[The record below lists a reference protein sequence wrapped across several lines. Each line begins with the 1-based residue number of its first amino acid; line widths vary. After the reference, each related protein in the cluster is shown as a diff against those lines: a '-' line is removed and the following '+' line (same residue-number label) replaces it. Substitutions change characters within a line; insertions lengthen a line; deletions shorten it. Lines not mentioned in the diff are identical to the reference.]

1 MSKLRFL
8 VSLITKE
15 NDYQVEQAAAA
26 LTAAKEIGVDV
37 DIVYADNDP
46 ITQSTQVLKAIQA
59 EPSQRPNGIVI
70 EPLGATAFPQ
80 AAQAAVSA
88 GIGWAVLSRRAD
100 YAKEMGKSSR
110 PPVFSVSVDQVEVGR
125 IQARQ
130 VMALLPR
137 GGTVLFIQGPSV
149 SSVSKERHDGLMEL
163 LPSNVHL
170 TNLRGRWTEESAYQS
185 VCSWFKLMTAQ
196 KARIDLVLA
205 QNDVMGMGA
214 RKAIEET
221 VTGPDRDDWLEILIT
236 ATEFRKRGKLGSE
249 GESLRRLSLCLPAP
263 ARRSGLWRRRFGSP
277 PASPSTFILPQ
288 RRFPK
293 SRSLLPKAPKDD
305 VVACVWKQSAILIK
319 GLPTQRHRASGRRSN
334 PCVTDL
340 GVKLSQTSASQLKRQ
355 LHPRRASACSCS
367 LTPRSFCVSL
377 SSIVWA
383 FVGRDNRVV
392 AV

>member
-8 VSLITKE
+8 VSLITRE

-26 LTAAKEIGVDV
+26 LATAKEIGVDTE
-37 DIVYADNDP
+37 IVYADSDP

-59 EPSQRPNGIVI
+59 EPSQRPNGIIV

-100 YAKEMGKSSR
+100 YAKEFGKSSR
-110 PPVFSVSVDQVEVGR
+110 SPVFSVSVDQVEVGR

-137 GGTVLFIQGPSV
+137 GGSVLFIQGPSV
-149 SSVSKERHDGLMEL
+149 SSVSKERQEGLMEL
-163 LPSNVHL
+163 LAGNVHL

-221 VTGPDRDDWLEILIT
+221 VTGPDRDDWLEIPIT
-236 ATEFRKRGKLGSE
+236 GVDGVLKTGQAWVTSGKLAATVIVPPSSGKALRLMAEALWKGSSSVAE
-249 GESLRRLSLCLPAP
+249 HI
-263 ARRSGLWRRRFGSP
+263 FTSP
-277 PASPSTFILPQ
+277 TAFPEIAQLG
-288 RRFPK
+288 PK
-293 SRSLLPKAPKDD
+293 SPKE
-305 VVACVWKQSAILIK
+305 
-319 GLPTQRHRASGRRSN
+319 
-334 PCVTDL
+334 
-340 GVKLSQTSASQLKRQ
+340 
-355 LHPRRASACSCS
+355 
-367 LTPRSFCVSL
+367 
-377 SSIVWA
+377 
-383 FVGRDNRVV
+383 
-392 AV
+392 